1 MMELNLMEEKI
12 QIGIFKKY
20 MEKVE
25 EEKVTSDLEN
35 LHLLSQ
41 AKADLLFQAQFKEGI
56 DKETKEVEIR
66 KLK

>member
-1 MMELNLMEEKI
+1 
-12 QIGIFKKY
+12 

-41 AKADLLFQAQFKEGI
+41 AKADLLFQAQFKDGI
-56 DKETKEVEIR
+56 DKETKEVKIR
-66 KLK
+66 NLK